1 MRLLL
6 LAALVAAPGLAA
18 CDADGDWSAT
28 KEGDRIVAEVMAGTD
43 SWSADDVTVNG
54 VDLYPG
60 SRITNAGFDVSTS
73 GGGGQLSISFESDDD
88 VETVRDYFRSS
99 FAEEGVELL
108 EQGDRITGVTEGENA
123 FSITLS
129 EGEDGGTVGELTA
142 ISED

>member
-73 GGGGQLSISFESDDD
+73 GGGGQLSPAAHGQRRHDSRHQDEGQIKEC
-88 VETVRDYFRSS
+88 ETRP
-99 FAEEGVELL
+99 
-108 EQGDRITGVTEGENA
+108 
-123 FSITLS
+123 
-129 EGEDGGTVGELTA
+129 
-142 ISED
+142 